1 MQPRRFFRP
10 AAVPALALL
19 ALLPVLSFA
28 CGGDGNEGPAPIDRE
43 PLTPFGGQLQP
54 QPQPAQE
61 LDAQPTSAEEGAIDI
76 VAENTAFQ
84 PNSLAVPLGQPVTIH
99 LTNNDGPPHNLRI
112 AGPDGKF
119 DTEDDAVTEPGSIA
133 SGASGE
139 LVFSPQL
146 AGAYTFR
153 CDFHPDIMGG
163 SIAAQ

>member
-61 LDAQPTSAEEGAIDI
+61 LDPEPASPSDDLIDVVAQ
-76 VAENTAFQ
+76 NTAFR
-84 PNSLAVPLGQPVTIH
+84 PNNLAVPLGQPVTIR
-99 LTNNDGPPHNLRI
+99 LTNGDSVPHSLRI
-112 AGPDGKF
+112 AGPDGQF
-119 DTEDDAVTEPGSIA
+119 DTEDDAVTEPESIDP
-133 SGASGE
+133 GASGE
-139 LVFSPQL
+139 LVFSPLL

-153 CDFHPDIMGG
+153 CNFHPDRMGG
-163 SIAAQ
+163 SISAQ